1 MAVIFLD
8 IEGVLVNSS
17 NEKIQGAAHQLI
29 DEWRTPIHNYSI
41 HLKRAITHS
50 FSETALDNLM
60 ELIEKTEKVAKVGIV
75 ISSSWR
81 EELPVDGLIHEIFVD
96 MPFADRIID
105 KIPDSH
111 STYLFAQFDGKI
123 SLKKKLPSDIST
135 EKYGFSLTDDDRSKE
150 IDFWL
155 RENTERFQIDR
166 FVIINNYDQNIAN
179 RYPNN
184 IVQVNPGQLFGG
196 PEADEAYHILLKSIH
211 SRKLDEIPDSTELDA
226 SIHSERS
233 DENTH
238 SLERKQKSP
247 TRNRGCCVV
256 S

>member
-17 NEKIQGAAHQLI
+17 NEKIQSAAHQLI
-29 DEWRTPIHNYSI
+29 DEWRTPPHNYSI

-60 ELIEKTEKVAKVGIV
+60 ELIKKTEKVAKVGII

-81 EELPVDGLIHEIFVD
+81 EELPVDGLIQEIFVD

-123 SLKKKLPSDIST
+123 SPKKKLPSDVST

-155 RENTERFQIDR
+155 RENKKRFQIDR
-166 FVIINNYDQNIAN
+166 FVIINNYDQNIVD
-179 RYPNN
+179 RYPDHA
-184 IVQVNPGQLFGG
+184 VQVNPAKLLTDI
-196 PEADEAYHILLKSIH
+196 EATEAYHILLRSIP
-211 SRKLDEIPDSTELDA
+211 SSELDESVGSTEFNERTGP
-226 SIHSERS
+226 SEFGES
-233 DENTH
+233 TH
-238 SLERKQKSP
+238 SSELKEKSP
-247 TRNRGCCVV
+247 NRHSGCCVV
-256 S
+256 C